1 MTDEAKELHRIV
13 SASVRDMLDAYR
25 IQASTGP
32 VTDKA
37 LEEILFR
44 AAHGVV
50 QSLAPYPGEQR
61 VALLPSVVRM
71 LLATFLEDVASAGRG
86 ALGGYQ

>member
-1 MTDEAKELHRIV
+1 VSDEAAELQRII

-25 IQASTGP
+25 IQASAGP

-71 LLATFLEDVASAGRG
+71 LLATFLEDVASAGR

>member
-1 MTDEAKELHRIV
+1 MSTEAEEIHRIV

-25 IQASTGP
+25 IQAQAGP

-37 LEEILFR
+37 LEEIIFR
-44 AAHGVV
+44 AEHGVV
-50 QSLAPYPGEQR
+50 QSLAPYPRAQR

-71 LLATFLEDVASAGRG
+71 LLTTFIEEMM
-86 ALGGYQ
+86 GGDGLLHGD

>member
-1 MTDEAKELHRIV
+1 LHRIV

-25 IQASTGP
+25 IQAQAGP
-32 VTDKA
+32 VTDRA
-37 LEEILFR
+37 LEEVIFR

-50 QSLAPYPGEQR
+50 QSLAPYPCEQR

-71 LLATFLEDVASAGRG
+71 LLTTFLEEVAGPTDDN
-86 ALGGYQ
+86 